1 MKILQINNCHYR
13 RGGADVVYLNTGELL
28 ESYGNDVFYFSQ
40 KNDTNIP
47 LEVSDNFVDE
57 ISFFEKTILEKIFS
71 VPRFF
76 YSKEASVKIEKLI
89 KKVKPQVAHIHTYKG
104 TLTPSILK
112 KLKEY
117 SIPVVITLHDY
128 GFLCPHN
135 SFLDGKKEICTKCLD
150 TGNSINGIIN
160 RCNRNSLVYSTISVL
175 EYKAHK
181 VFFPFEKY
189 FDHLISVSKFNFN
202 LHNKVNGFKN
212 KLSHVYNFVN
222 LKQITANSTKGNYF
236 LYYGRLS
243 DEKGI
248 LTLLKAWLE
257 VGENIQLKI
266 AGDGPLKEKM
276 LSFIDENNLSNVQYL
291 GFKQKDE
298 LFDLMSKSSFNIVP
312 SEWYENNPLTV
323 LESYALGKPVI
334 GANVGGIPEIIND
347 AETGF
352 IFEMKNFKNL
362 SEVIKKASQ
371 MSDQE
376 YLVFSKNARKF
387 AEVNFSEHNHY
398 NKLMTVYNKLI
409 NENEK

>member
-1 MKILQINNCHYR
+1 MRILQINNCHYR
-13 RGGADVVYLNTGELL
+13 RGGADVVYLNTGKLL
-28 ESYGNDVFYFSQ
+28 EDYGNEVFYFSQ
-40 KNDTNIP
+40 KNDANFQS
-47 LEVSDNFVDE
+47 EDSDNFVNE
-57 ISFFEKTILEKIFS
+57 ISFFKKTKFEKLLS

-89 KKVKPQVAHIHTYKG
+89 RRVKPQVAHIHTYKG

-112 KLKEY
+112 KLKKH
-117 SIPVVITLHDY
+117 SIPIVITLHDY

-160 RCNRNSLVYSTISVL
+160 RCNRNSFVYSSISVL

-181 VFFPFEKY
+181 IFFKFEKY
-189 FDHLISVSKFNFN
+189 FDHLIAVSKFNFN
-202 LHNKVNGFKN
+202 LHFKKEEFRNKM
-212 KLSHVYNFVN
+212 SQIYNFVN
-222 LKQITANSTKGNYF
+222 LNQITPNTTKGDYF
-236 LYYGRLS
+236 LFYGRLS

-248 LTLLKAWLE
+248 LTLLRAWLE
-257 VGENIQLKI
+257 VGDNIQLKI
-266 AGDGPLKEKM
+266 AGDGPLKENI
-276 LSFIDENNLSNVQYL
+276 LSFIDENNLTNVQYL

-298 LFDLMSKSSFNIVP
+298 LFALLSNSSFNIVP

-371 MSDQE
+371 ISNQE

-387 AEVNFSEHNHY
+387 AEDNFSEKNHY

-409 NENEK
+409 NEK